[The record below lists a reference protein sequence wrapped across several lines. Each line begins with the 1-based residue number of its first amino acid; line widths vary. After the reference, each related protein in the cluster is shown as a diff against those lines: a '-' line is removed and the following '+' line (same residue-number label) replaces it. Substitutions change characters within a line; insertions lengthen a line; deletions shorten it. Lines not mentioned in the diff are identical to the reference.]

1 MRALIQ
7 RVKSGS
13 VSIAGSIKSSIGQG
27 YVILLGVGKDD
38 DESDVAYLS
47 RKTANLRIFS
57 DEQGKLNYSIKDID
71 GELLV
76 ISQFTLYAD
85 ARRGN
90 RQGFEPAASPELA
103 NKLYEQYIEALRQE
117 GLKIQTGVFQAD
129 MLVNIEND
137 GPVTIMLESP
147 AKGEKK

>member
-85 ARRGN
+85 TRRGN
-90 RQGFEPAASPELA
+90 RPGFEPAASPELA
-103 NKLYEQYIEALRQE
+103 NK
-117 GLKIQTGVFQAD
+117 
-129 MLVNIEND
+129 
-137 GPVTIMLESP
+137 
-147 AKGEKK
+147 